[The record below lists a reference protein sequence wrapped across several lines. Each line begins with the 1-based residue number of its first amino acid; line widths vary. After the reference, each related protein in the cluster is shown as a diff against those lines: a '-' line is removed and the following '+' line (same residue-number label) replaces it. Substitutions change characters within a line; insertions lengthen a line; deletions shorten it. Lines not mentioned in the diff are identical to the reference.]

1 MILLVLKTFDHSD
14 TRVYKWNLI
23 YKSGCKTGNKTTTI
37 NQVITPLHYD
47 TTFKPIYSEL
57 KYNENF
63 LITRI
68 KKGVMICLSFTN
80 MVTISDQNIL
90 TGDGKH

>member
-1 MILLVLKTFDHSD
+1 MILLDLKTFGHNDI
-14 TRVYKWNLI
+14 RVYKWNRI
-23 YKSGCKTGNKTTTI
+23 YKSGCKTGNKTTT
-37 NQVITPLHYD
+37 NQVITPLYYD

-68 KKGVMICLSFTN
+68 KKRVNDLSK
-80 MVTISDQNIL
+80 L
-90 TGDGKH
+90 YKYGHY

>member
-1 MILLVLKTFDHSD
+1 MILLVLKTFGHND
-14 TRVYKWNLI
+14 TRVYKWNRF

-37 NQVITPLHYD
+37 NQVITPLHY

-57 KYNENF
+57 KYNENV

-68 KKGVMICLSFTN
+68 KKKGNDLSK
-80 MVTISDQNIL
+80 L
-90 TGDGKH
+90 YKYGHY

>member
-47 TTFKPIYSEL
+47 TTFKPIYREL
-57 KYNENF
+57 VYIKLSHNKN
-63 LITRI
+63 
-68 KKGVMICLSFTN
+68 KKGGNDLSK
-80 MVTISDQNIL
+80 L
-90 TGDGKH
+90 YKYGHY